1 MRENWPVSN
10 VHQEQTEDNEL
21 RFLIESLVPCSE
33 INSNYTARYALNVD
47 LEFML
52 SFQKI
57 SIV

>member
-1 MRENWPVSN
+1 VSN

-21 RFLIESLVPCSE
+21 RFLIESLVPCSG

-47 LEFML
+47 LEFIL